1 MEQLND
7 NKIICHI
14 VGLNPNDKS
23 KIKEV
28 CNNIPK
34 YHLIDLDNINN
45 EILNNDTMNK
55 LFKNNLKLK
64 KNKNDK
70 FKDIDKKKSKKFKK
84 IKNSKCDHLIS
95 MNDGITLSKYNSLQ
109 MNIINISNPSKS
121 HSLEVNLNNN
131 STIYHDSF
139 IYLEIT
145 SELGLL
151 KCFYNLEVN

>member
-55 LFKNNLKLK
+55 LFK
-64 KNKNDK
+64 
-70 FKDIDKKKSKKFKK
+70 
-84 IKNSKCDHLIS
+84 
-95 MNDGITLSKYNSLQ
+95 T
-109 MNIINISNPSKS
+109 
-121 HSLEVNLNNN
+121 
-131 STIYHDSF
+131 
-139 IYLEIT
+139 
-145 SELGLL
+145 
-151 KCFYNLEVN
+151 